1 MGRLEKGIGLVSVK
15 VEFTRQGEKDLRRL
29 DQVTLG
35 RLKIRIEELAQ
46 GPFNPRLSRQMETD
60 PESRYSRVGDWRI
73 IYQVEE
79 EEQTINIT
87 AIRPRSKAY
96 R

>member
-1 MGRLEKGIGLVSVK
+1 MSYQVHILSDPRKVLKKLDRTLSGRIVK
-15 VEFTRQGEKDLRRL
+15 RL
-29 DQVTLG
+29 
-35 RLKIRIEELAQ
+35 EELAQ
-46 GPFNPRLSRQMETD
+46 DPFSFRLSRQMETD

-87 AIRPRSKAY
+87 AIRPRSGAY

>member
-1 MGRLEKGIGLVSVK
+1 MNYK

-29 DQVTLG
+29 DRVTLG
-35 RLKIRIEELAQ
+35 RLKARIDELAQ

-87 AIRPRSKAY
+87 AIRPRSRAY

>member
-1 MGRLEKGIGLVSVK
+1 MIYRVHIFSEPRKTLKKLDRTLSGRIVK
-15 VEFTRQGEKDLRRL
+15 RL
-29 DQVTLG
+29 A
-35 RLKIRIEELAQ
+35 ELAQ
-46 GPFNPRLSRQMETD
+46 DPFSFRLSRQMETD

-87 AIRPRSKAY
+87 AIRPRGGAY

>member
-1 MGRLEKGIGLVSVK
+1 MIHRAHLSPEARKILKKLDRVLSGRIVK
-15 VEFTRQGEKDLRRL
+15 RL
-29 DQVTLG
+29 
-35 RLKIRIEELAQ
+35 EELAQ
-46 GPFNPRLSRQMETD
+46 DPFDRRISRQMETD

-79 EEQTINIT
+79 EGQVINIT
-87 AIRPRSKAY
+87 AIRPRSGAY

>member
-1 MGRLEKGIGLVSVK
+1 MTYQVHICPEARKSLKKLDRILSGRIVK
-15 VEFTRQGEKDLRRL
+15 RL
-29 DQVTLG
+29 
-35 RLKIRIEELAQ
+35 EELAQ

-79 EEQTINIT
+79 DQQTINIA
-87 AIRPRSKAY
+87 AIRPRSSAY

>member
-1 MGRLEKGIGLVSVK
+1 MTYRI
-15 VEFTRQGEKDLRRL
+15 EFSRQGEKDLRRL
-29 DQVTLG
+29 DRVILG
-35 RLKIRIEELAQ
+35 RLKTRIDELAQ
-46 GPFNPRLSRQMETD
+46 DPFNPRLSRQMETD

-79 EEQTINIT
+79 GEGIINIT
-87 AIRPRSKAY
+87 AIRPRSRAY

>member
-1 MGRLEKGIGLVSVK
+1 MTYGVHIFPGARKTLKKLDRVLSGRIVK
-15 VEFTRQGEKDLRRL
+15 RL
-29 DQVTLG
+29 
-35 RLKIRIEELAQ
+35 EELAQ
-46 GPFNPRLSRQMETD
+46 APFNPRLSRQMETD

-79 EEQTINIT
+79 EGQVINIT
-87 AIRPRSKAY
+87 AIRPRSGAY

>member
-1 MGRLEKGIGLVSVK
+1 VSYK
-15 VEFTRQGEKDLRRL
+15 VEFSRQGEKDLRRL
-29 DQVTLG
+29 DRITLG
-35 RLKIRIEELAQ
+35 RIRTRIDELAQ
-46 GPFNPRLSRQMETD
+46 NPFNLRLSRQMETD

-79 EEQTINIT
+79 EMQTVNVT
-87 AIRPRSKAY
+87 AIRPRSRAY

>member
-1 MGRLEKGIGLVSVK
+1 MTYQVHIFSEPRKTLKKLDRVLSGRIFK
-15 VEFTRQGEKDLRRL
+15 RL
-29 DQVTLG
+29 
-35 RLKIRIEELAQ
+35 EELAQ
-46 GPFNPRLSRQMETD
+46 DPLDRRLSRQMETD

-79 EEQTINIT
+79 AQQIINIT
-87 AIRPRSKAY
+87 AIRPRSGAY

>member
-1 MGRLEKGIGLVSVK
+1 MSYLVHIFPEARKTLKKLDRILSGRIVK
-15 VEFTRQGEKDLRRL
+15 RL
-29 DQVTLG
+29 
-35 RLKIRIEELAQ
+35 EELAH

-73 IYQVEE
+73 IFQVEE
-79 EEQTINIT
+79 DQQTINIT
-87 AIRPRSKAY
+87 AIRPRSSAY

>member
-1 MGRLEKGIGLVSVK
+1 MNYQVHIFPEAHKTLKKLDRILSGRIVK
-15 VEFTRQGEKDLRRL
+15 RL
-29 DQVTLG
+29 
-35 RLKIRIEELAQ
+35 EELAQ

-73 IYQVEE
+73 IFQVEE
-79 EEQTINIT
+79 GQQTINIT
-87 AIRPRSKAY
+87 AIRPRSSAY

>member
-1 MGRLEKGIGLVSVK
+1 VSYW
-15 VEFTRQGEKDLRRL
+15 VEFTHRAEKELKRL
-29 DQVTLG
+29 DRTTA
-35 RLKIRIEELAQ
+35 RRIAERVEELTRD
-46 GPFNPRLSRQMETD
+46 PFDRRLSRQMETD

-79 EEQTINIT
+79 AGQVINVT
-87 AIRPRSKAY
+87 AIRPRSGAY